1 MDKSLAYMD
10 KISAWDVY
18 LKIQE
23 KSCLNNNA
31 RSVVSLNSVAEEFG
45 LSTAIAEE
53 YAIMLHMLDLIVF
66 DADRKEIVH
75 AI

>member
-1 MDKSLAYMD
+1 MEKT
-10 KISAWDVY
+10 SAWDVY
-18 LKIQE
+18 LKIQK
-23 KSCLNNNA
+23 KSCLNNNT
-31 RSVVSLNSVAEEFG
+31 RSVSLNSVAEEFG

-66 DADRKEIVH
+66 DTDRKEIVH